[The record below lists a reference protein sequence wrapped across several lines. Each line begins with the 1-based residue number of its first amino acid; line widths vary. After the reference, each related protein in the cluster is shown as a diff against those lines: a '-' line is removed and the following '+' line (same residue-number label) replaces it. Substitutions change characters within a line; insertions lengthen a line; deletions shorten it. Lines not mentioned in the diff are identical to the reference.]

1 MKKIGRILY
10 REFVEGADVAYW
22 LFLGL
27 GLLTQVVT
35 YIVAQSIPDIAQE
48 MTALSLFSGIC
59 GVMSVL
65 LCSRR
70 KISYYVFGFIQ
81 VITYIIITY
90 QSQLYGQSII
100 NLVYFVTMVYGC
112 VNWARSYEEGVVTPR
127 KLPWWMNIVLP
138 VVTVGLTFVAAYIL
152 RVTNDQQPMLDA
164 LTTVPAFVAQI
175 LMVTRFREQWWY
187 WIFVD
192 VVAVY
197 MWAVAGNWCMAAQY
211 LFWTANCI
219 YGIVVW
225 RVKGVES

>member
-1 MKKIGRILY
+1 MQKIGRILY
-10 REFVEGADVAYW
+10 REFVESADMAYW

-35 YIVAQSIPDIAQE
+35 YIVAQRIPDMAE
-48 MTALSLFSGIC
+48 VTALSLFSGMC

-81 VITYIIITY
+81 VVTYIIISY
-90 QSQLYGQSII
+90 QSKLYGQSVI
-100 NLVYFVTMVYGC
+100 NLVYFVTMVIGC
-112 VNWARSYEEGVVTPR
+112 VNWARSYDDGVVETR
-127 KLPWWMNIVLP
+127 KLPLWANILLP
-138 VVTVGLTFVAAYIL
+138 GVTLNITAVVALIL
-152 RVTNDQQPMLDA
+152 WVTSDQHPVMDA
-164 LTTVPAFVAQI
+164 LATVPAFVAQI

-225 RVKGVES
+225 RVKGDH

>member
-10 REFVEGADVAYW
+10 REFVEGGDLAYW

-35 YIVAQSIPDIAQE
+35 YVLTESD
-48 MTALSLFSGIC
+48 ALWLFSGIC

-81 VITYIIITY
+81 VVTYIIISY
-90 QSQLYGQSII
+90 QSKLYGQSVI
-100 NLVYFVTMVYGC
+100 NLVYFVTMVIGC
-112 VNWARSYEEGVVTPR
+112 VNWARSYDDGVVETR
-127 KLPWWMNIVLP
+127 KLPLWANTLLPIVTMLF
-138 VVTVGLTFVAAYIL
+138 TVGVAWIL
-152 RVTNDQQPMLDA
+152 WKTSDQHPVMDA

-192 VVAVY
+192 VVAVC
-197 MWAVAGNWCMAAQY
+197 MWIMASNWCMAAQY
-211 LFWTANCI
+211 LFWTANCV
-219 YGIVVW
+219 YGVVMW
-225 RVKGVES
+225 RKVKAES

>member
-1 MKKIGRILY
+1 MQKIGRILY
-10 REFVEGADVAYW
+10 QEFVEGGDLAYW

-35 YIVAQSIPDIAQE
+35 YVLTESD
-48 MTALSLFSGIC
+48 ALWLFSGIC

-81 VITYIIITY
+81 VVTYIIISY
-90 QSQLYGQSII
+90 QSKLYGQSVIS
-100 NLVYFVTMVYGC
+100 LVYFVTMVIGC

-152 RVTNDQQPMLDA
+152 FVAAYILQVTSDQHPVMDA

>member
-1 MKKIGRILY
+1 MQKIGRILY
-10 REFVEGADVAYW
+10 QEFVEGGDLAYW

-35 YIVAQSIPDIAQE
+35 FFLMEGVDG
-48 MTALSLFSGIC
+48 LSLFSGIC
-59 GVMSVL
+59 GIFSVL

-81 VITYIIITY
+81 VVTYIIISY
-90 QSQLYGQSII
+90 RSQLYGQSVI
-100 NLVYFVTMVYGC
+100 NLVYFVTMMIGC
-112 VNWARSYEEGVVTPR
+112 VNWARSYNDGMVEPR
-127 KLPWWMNIVLP
+127 KLPLWANIVLP
-138 VVTVGLTFVAAYIL
+138 MVTLLFTAIGAWIL
-152 RVTNDQQPMLDA
+152 WKTSDQHPVMDA

-192 VVAVY
+192 VVAVC
-197 MWAVAGNWCMAAQY
+197 MWIMASNWCMAAQY

-219 YGIVVW
+219 YGVVMWRKIV
-225 RVKGVES
+225 

>member
-1 MKKIGRILY
+1 MQKIGRILY

-81 VITYIIITY
+81 VVTYIIISY
-90 QSQLYGQSII
+90 RKQLYGQSVIS
-100 NLVYFVTMVYGC
+100 LVYFVTMVIGC
-112 VNWARSYEEGVVTPR
+112 VNWARSYDDGVVETR
-127 KLPWWMNIVLP
+127 KLPLWANILLP
-138 VVTVGLTFVAAYIL
+138 GVTLNITAVVALIL
-152 RVTNDQQPMLDA
+152 WVTSDQHPVMDA
-164 LTTVPAFVAQI
+164 LATVPAFVAQI

-192 VVAVY
+192 VVAVC
-197 MWAVAGNWCMAAQY
+197 MWIMASNWCMAAQY
-211 LFWTANCI
+211 LFWTANCV
-219 YGIVVW
+219 YGVVMW
-225 RVKGVES
+225 RKVKS